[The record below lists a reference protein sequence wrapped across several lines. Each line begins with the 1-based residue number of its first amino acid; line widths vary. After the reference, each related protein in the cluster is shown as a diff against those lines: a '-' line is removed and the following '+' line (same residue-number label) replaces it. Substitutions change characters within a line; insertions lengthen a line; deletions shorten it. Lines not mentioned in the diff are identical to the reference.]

1 MYTVQYDADILHT
14 CFVIGVLLWNI
25 RSFIKIKFVTGI
37 EIWQNH
43 ILHFLKGL
51 FNLKKKN
58 NVFVFYDL
66 EQLYR
71 ICSTSEEISN
81 ISPPLVLIHLFLS
94 LKNSGAETG
103 DKSFFWQEPQMPRR
117 DGSGSSYDQLFSS
130 EIKILLENS

>member
-81 ISPPLVLIHLFLS
+81 ISPPLVLIHIFIS
-94 LKNSGAETG
+94 LKKQCCGNRGPSLFG
-103 DKSFFWQEPQMPRR
+103 KSPRCHEGMALAPDMANFLVVR
-117 DGSGSSYDQLFSS
+117 
-130 EIKILLENS
+130 